1 MVEVFPAH
9 HKEVFS
15 PQLFLS
21 PKPPPPV
28 PIQLLVPSPLYSP
41 SLPCPVALARARTQQ
56 GSACPSTPGL
66 AVQRSGV
73 QCDVRCSGTEGVD
86 IIIII
91 NIISSV

>member
-1 MVEVFPAH
+1 MVEVFPPH

-41 SLPCPVALARARTQQ
+41 QPSLPSDLGKSENPARQCVSLYTRPRSAAQWCPV
-56 GSACPSTPGL
+56 
-66 AVQRSGV
+66 
-73 QCDVRCSGTEGVD
+73 
-86 IIIII
+86 
-91 NIISSV
+91 